1 MGNMFCDKITGD
13 SIAGNVTKGIC
24 DHLIQFLTEPS
35 TFSKDN
41 EKRSTTHRRCKHFSK
56 ENFTNEINN
65 INWEEVS
72 ESKRNDVN
80 YFMDSFLHIATDQ
93 RDKHIHIKTKSNKTF
108 TLNDKAWTSRAIRKC
123 IKIRNKI
130 YKQYCKEKKQT
141 NKKNFYMNNSK
152 LTRTR

>member
-1 MGNMFCDKITGD
+1 MGNMFCDKITWD

-41 EKRSTTHRRCKHFSK
+41 EKRSTTYRRCKHFSK

-72 ESKRNDVN
+72 EWRELFHGLFSP
-80 YFMDSFLHIATDQ
+80 
-93 RDKHIHIKTKSNKTF
+93 
-108 TLNDKAWTSRAIRKC
+108 
-123 IKIRNKI
+123 
-130 YKQYCKEKKQT
+130 YC
-141 NKKNFYMNNSK
+141 YRS
-152 LTRTR
+152 TRQAHTY